1 MVERVI
7 KATDNHS
14 NNPSEPATTPS
25 HNNYPNTH
33 PNNQAP
39 KTSSA
44 KTRNLHTRAAEADVH
59 IKRAK
64 EKSPARS

>member
-1 MVERVI
+1 VVERVI
-7 KATDNHS
+7 KATGNHN
-14 NNPSEPATTPS
+14 NNPNAQATTPS

-44 KTRNLHTRAAEADVH
+44 KTRNQVTRAAEAEEA